1 MEKSEIKGWKQ
12 GEVIQSV
19 TDSSCIGYT
28 TAFFV
33 VINRDKWAS
42 LPAEIQNVFETVG
55 AEWIAKHGQA
65 WNDADAEGLAF
76 ITEMNRTVLPL
87 APAEQEAWIG
97 KVTPLLQAFADKA
110 VQAGLPGDAFLADL
124 KAGVATARAAKTG
137 K

>member
-1 MEKSEIKGWKQ
+1 MH
-12 GEVIQSV
+12 
-19 TDSSCIGYT
+19 SCT
-28 TAFFV
+28 TAT
-33 VINRDKWAS
+33 IRPPPAS
-42 LPAEIQNVFETVG
+42 ASRGSVAASHDHHPTG
-55 AEWIAKHGQA
+55 AEWIARHGQA